1 MRTPPHRNSGMHS
14 VRESGGAER
23 AALPPIH
30 RAWRR
35 SVLGTAPHSVAAP
48 SPPISA
54 SPEHPPLLPVPG
66 SRGIPSSGG
75 FPSAGGSP
83 GESPRRGG
91 VPSAAQPRE
100 LGGVPRNQKAPC
112 APQGAGG
119 VPEGSHISGSA
130 GGIPSASGYRGTGG
144 RPRRRGSPKRGTP
157 PAPRPALH
165 PPAGRPPPPLPSC
178 ATGGDHGP
186 GRARAGAAGSAG
198 CGGVGGGLGGSPLC
212 PLGGPS
218 AGRCGAE
225 RCGAASRSLSH
236 AQPRAPAHRRYCL
249 RLKRT
254 SRGVPAS
261 RRRYGDGESAPP
273 AAPPHPAAGSARPE
287 LRGPLG
293 DPLP

>member
-1 MRTPPHRNSGMHS
+1 M
-14 VRESGGAER
+14 
-23 AALPPIH
+23 L
-30 RAWRR
+30 R
-35 SVLGTAPHSVAAP
+35 S
-48 SPPISA
+48 
-54 SPEHPPLLPVPG
+54 PG
-66 SRGIPSSGG
+66 SW
-75 FPSAGGSP
+75 GGSP
-83 GESPRRGG
+83 ETRRPP
-91 VPSAAQPRE
+91 VPP
-100 LGGVPRNQKAPC
+100 K
-112 APQGAGG
+112 
-119 VPEGSHISGSA
+119 VPEGSPRAHTSPGAREGSPAPVGTEEPGGVPDA
-130 GGIPSASGYRGTGG
+130 GGP
-144 RPRRRGSPKRGTP
+144 GSVVPP

-273 AAPPHPAAGSARPE
+273 QRLHPTPLRAAPGRSCGDPSAIPFPEGGAIPGGPSARPRE
-287 LRGPLG
+287 PGGVPNAKGWPANRGSPDARCTPSAG
-293 DPLP
+293 GVEGETPMDPQFQRVAGNKGGPRCRGVPQQ

>member
-1 MRTPPHRNSGMHS
+1 MSSELPPTASPPPPHRS
-14 VRESGGAER
+14 VPA
-23 AALPPIH
+23 
-30 RAWRR
+30 R
-35 SVLGTAPHSVAAP
+35 SIPRCSP
-48 SPPISA
+48 SPGA
-54 SPEHPPLLPVPG
+54 
-66 SRGIPSSGG
+66 GG
-75 FPSAGGSP
+75 FPAAGGSP
-83 GESPRRGG
+83 LPGGPRGSPRDVGESPVLRSPGSWGGSPETRRPP
-91 VPSAAQPRE
+91 VPP
-100 LGGVPRNQKAPC
+100 K
-112 APQGAGG
+112 
-119 VPEGSHISGSA
+119 VPEGSPRAHTSPGAREGSPAPVGTEEPGGVPDA
-130 GGIPSASGYRGTGG
+130 GG
-144 RPRRRGSPKRGTP
+144 PRSVVPP